1 VRCSRCRL
9 CWTTTTT
16 PPPKRNPIQTWRA
29 PSKQS
34 QAQINV
40 SRIFAEP
47 PPSTSATSL
56 LEWKLPA
63 SSELLETTERTIRQ
77 KRERDPSPLDQTV
90 TANADVV
97 SRQGGSTVA
106 EPLLERQYSNK
117 RAKQRVDVP
126 ESTDGTI
133 RRKNT

>member
-1 VRCSRCRL
+1 MQALLDHDHNSASEEKSDTNVASTFKAITSTNQCLSHLR
-9 CWTTTTT
+9 
-16 PPPKRNPIQTWRA
+16 RA
-29 PSKQS
+29 PP
-34 QAQINV
+34 IDI
-40 SRIFAEP
+40 RD
-47 PPSTSATSL
+47 SL

-63 SSELLETTERTIRQ
+63 SSELLETTERTIQQ

-133 RRKNT
+133 RPKNT